1 MTGLIEMKVTG
12 IDEMIADMKRLH
24 MEIQKELRKAIRVG
38 AKKIAEIARQKFIA
52 NYKQH
57 SGTGAKSIGVKVG
70 VSEDGDIYALITA
83 GGGEAF
89 YMPFLCLGTKKI
101 KAKPYLRPAIDEN
114 RAQFIH
120 DVEVALKAA
129 IDKELRGG

>member
-12 IDEMIADMKRLH
+12 IDEMIADMKRLR
-24 MEIQKELRKAIRVG
+24 MELQKELRKAIREA
-38 AKKIAEIARQKFIA
+38 AKKIAAIARGKFIA
-52 NYKQH
+52 NYEQH
-57 SGTGAKSIGVKVG
+57 SGEGAKSIGVKVG
-70 VSEDGDIYALITA
+70 VNEDGDIYALITA
-83 GGGEAF
+83 GGGKAF

-114 RAQFIH
+114 RERFIH
-120 DVEVALKAA
+120 DVEKALKTA